1 MNSLSLI
8 HLTLEEFGLSSKV
21 CKKLGQSK
29 IFIVE
34 DLINL
39 NELQLMSIPLI
50 GTNSIREIKEILKQ
64 KGLNLKFE
72 GSGTPI
78 EELELPTQSYH
89 ALKRNGINFIEEVH
103 QKSDQELLEIWGFS
117 SKSLAEVRKKIKN

>member
-1 MNSLSLI
+1 MNSSGLN

-21 CKKLGQSK
+21 CKKLRQSNV
-29 IFIVE
+29 ITVE
-34 DLINL
+34 DLIKL
-39 NELQLMSIPLI
+39 NELDLMSIPSL
-50 GTNSIREIKEILKQ
+50 GPDSIREIKQILKEND
-64 KGLNLKFE
+64 LNLKFE

-89 ALKRNGINFIEEVH
+89 ALKRNGINFIEEVD

-117 SKSLAEVRKKIKN
+117 ANSLAEVRKKNKN

>member
-1 MNSLSLI
+1 MNSPNLN

-21 CKKLGQSK
+21 CKKLRQSNVITVK
-29 IFIVE
+29 
-34 DLINL
+34 DLISL

-64 KGLNLKFE
+64 KELNLKFE

-89 ALKRNGINFIEEVH
+89 ALKRNGIKFIEEVH
-103 QKSDQELLEIWGFS
+103 EKSDQELLEIWGFS